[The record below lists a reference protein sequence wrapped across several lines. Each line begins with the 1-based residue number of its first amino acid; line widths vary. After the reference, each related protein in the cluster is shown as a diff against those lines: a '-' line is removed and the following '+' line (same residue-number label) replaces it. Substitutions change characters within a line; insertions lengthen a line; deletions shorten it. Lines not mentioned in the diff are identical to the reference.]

1 MKPEQAEERRRL
13 RRLLREYCFND
24 RCGLGCKDCPV
35 SETKACDTQ
44 PGCSNSY
51 QIPMEYLKD
60 AEIKILEE
68 RIKANQN
75 N

>member
-1 MKPEQAEERRRL
+1 MKPEQAAERRRL
-13 RRLLREYCFND
+13 RRVLSDYCFKD

-44 PGCSNSY
+44 PGCANSY
-51 QIPMEYLKD
+51 LTPMEYLRD
-60 AEIKILEE
+60 AEIKILED
-68 RIKANQN
+68 RISRNQN

>member
-1 MKPEQAEERRRL
+1 MKPEQAAERRRL
-13 RRLLREYCFND
+13 RRMLSDYCFKD

-44 PGCSNSY
+44 PGCSTSY
-51 QIPMEYLKD
+51 QTPMEYLRD